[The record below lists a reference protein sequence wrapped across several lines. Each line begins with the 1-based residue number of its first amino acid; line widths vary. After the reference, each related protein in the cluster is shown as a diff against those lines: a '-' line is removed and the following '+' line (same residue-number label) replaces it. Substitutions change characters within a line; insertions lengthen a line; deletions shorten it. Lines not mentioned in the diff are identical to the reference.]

1 MESLSLRCDHQARL
15 LVSRRAVHVG
25 ELLSLISWQR
35 SIIVAA
41 VMVFPSAG

>member
-25 ELLSLISWQR
+25 GLLCFISWQR